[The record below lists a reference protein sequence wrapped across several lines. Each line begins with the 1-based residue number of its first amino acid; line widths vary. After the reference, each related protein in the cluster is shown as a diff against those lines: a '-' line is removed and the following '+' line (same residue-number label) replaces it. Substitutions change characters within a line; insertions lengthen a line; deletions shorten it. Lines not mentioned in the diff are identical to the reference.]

1 MCSGAPELSG
11 PNSLS
16 SRFLVWS
23 FTIVFAIGCRA
34 IAQHIGWREM

>member
-1 MCSGAPELSG
+1 MCSEAPELSG

-16 SRFLVWS
+16 SRFLVC